1 VGASGLEQVWAI
13 DPVGSGAP
21 RRLMEWAGEAILGVR
36 ALEAPQAVE
45 EGPAREG
52 GVAPAGVEPAVVA
65 GGGRVC
71 RCND

>member
-21 RRLMEWAGEAILGVR
+21 RRLMEWAGEAILGAR

-45 EGPAREG
+45 EAPEQEG
-52 GVAPAGVEPAVVA
+52 AVVPAAAA
-65 GGGRVC
+65 GEVAGADKR
-71 RCND
+71 ND